1 MMIIR
6 VNWEEMEELE
16 REGRKKEIVNSY
28 CSWDRFSE
36 LNGNR
41 RCVWW
46 IGVMIREEWKCG
58 EKWEYKW
65 KLLSI

>member
-28 CSWDRFSE
+28 CS
-36 LNGNR
+36 
-41 RCVWW
+41 
-46 IGVMIREEWKCG
+46 
-58 EKWEYKW
+58 
-65 KLLSI
+65 